1 MMPSFLPSGVNGSEL
16 APEAKLELLHDM
28 WENGMHIIPCGSPT
42 EAVPQYF
49 RTRHPFDT
57 EDALKAKWA
66 KTPRVKWQHY
76 QKIQPSREEIQ
87 QWHNQYP
94 SANWAAITGITFA
107 VVDVDK
113 DEAVEWV
120 EQGNISRTPLKQ
132 TSPRGGVHYFYSLGS
147 ELIRNSVGLNKI
159 DIRGDGGY
167 IMVAPSH
174 GYNIDFDQNYPM
186 SSMEDLPVLVQDDLQ
201 KVHMYNNGG
210 KVESIRE
217 KLTEEPKQEGSRND
231 TLARLVGKW
240 VKEGWG
246 MREVM
251 IKAQDWNQTCFPPM
265 DLIEVTRTTISIV
278 NGHIKRH
285 PDDVDA
291 GVMQWQTSKWQTD
304 INEDLK
310 EIQSQEDPLDELK
323 RDSAEAPEQGP
334 LGLKPFSASEW
345 ENMNYDGIDQYW
357 GDAFIF
363 EKSRVLLLGKPKIGK
378 SNWLGAFAA
387 GATTG
392 TDFMDVPFSRPLKV
406 MWFQAEIIA
415 EFLKRR
421 IETYYKRFATDDDLR
436 RLGHSNLIIS
446 GRLRK
451 NLMKDQDIQAF
462 SDEIA
467 FHKPDIVMIDPII
480 NFFDGEENSNTEIRK
495 LMDRI
500 DMLMDINNVAVI
512 LAHHTG
518 KERADDKSFMS
529 ARGGS
534 VFAGWFDS
542 GVKLSGQK
550 PDVSVFYEARN
561 AQEPKEHL
569 ASFDFEQGMWQVNE
583 FTPRST
589 KPQLSEEDEVQIA
602 DVVVGAMSSTKFYK
616 RKELEI
622 LAREA
627 LSNAKMASGEKSA
640 MKAVSYV
647 QKYKGHI
654 VKTHAVPGQAVW
666 HYLESNEMTRPW
678 EVE

>member
-1 MMPSFLPSGVNGSEL
+1 MPSFLPSGVNGSEL

-49 RTRHPFDT
+49 STRHPFDT

-87 QWHNQYP
+87 RWHTQYP

-174 GYNIDFDQNYPM
+174 GYNIEFDQNYPM
-186 SSMEDLPVLVQDDLQ
+186 SSMEDLPVLLQDDLQ

-323 RDSAEAPEQGP
+323 REGAEEPEQGP
-334 LGLKPFSASEW
+334 LGLQPFSASEW

-421 IETYYKRFATDDDLR
+421 IETYYKRFAADDDLR

-542 GVKLSGQK
+542 GIKLSGQK
-550 PDVSVFYEARN
+550 PDVSIFYEARN

-569 ASFDFEQGMWQVNE
+569 ANFDFEQGMWQVNE
-583 FTPRST
+583 FTQR
-589 KPQLSEEDEVQIA
+589 KQLSEDDEVLIA
-602 DVVVGAMSSTKFYK
+602 DVVVNAMSSTKFYN
-616 RKELEI
+616 RKELQL

-627 LSNAKMASGEKSA
+627 LSKAKMNSGEKAA

-647 QKYKGHI
+647 QKYKGNI

-666 HYLESNEMTRPW
+666 HYLESNEMKRPW
-678 EVE
+678 DE

>member
-1 MMPSFLPSGVNGSEL
+1 MPSFLPSGVNGSEL

-49 RTRHPFDT
+49 STRHPFDT

-87 QWHNQYP
+87 QWHTQYP

-174 GYNIDFDQNYPM
+174 GYNMELDQNYPL
-186 SSMEDLPVLVQDDLQ
+186 SSMEDLPVLLQDDLQ
-201 KVHMYNNGG
+201 KVHIYNNGG

-334 LGLKPFSASEW
+334 LGLKPFSAAEW

-542 GVKLSGQK
+542 GVKLSGQN

-569 ASFDFEQGMWQVNE
+569 ANFDFEQGMWQVNE
-583 FTPRST
+583 FTPRQT
-589 KPQLSEEDEVQIA
+589 KQLSEEDEVLIA
-602 DVVVGAMSSTKFYK
+602 DVVVGAMSSTKFYN
-616 RKELEI
+616 RKELEL

-627 LSNAKMASGEKSA
+627 LSKAKMNSGEKAGRS
-640 MKAVSYV
+640 AVSFV
-647 QKYKGHI
+647 QKYKGNV

>member
-1 MMPSFLPSGVNGSEL
+1 MMPFLSSDSDGPMS
-16 APEAKLELLHDM
+16 PEAKEELLHTM
-28 WENGMHIIPCGSPT
+28 WEHGMHIIPCGSPS
-42 EAVPQYF
+42 EVVPQYF
-49 RTRHPFDT
+49 RQRHPFDT
-57 EDALKAKWA
+57 EEDLKAKWA

-76 QKIQPSREEIQ
+76 QKIQPSQDEIA
-87 QWHNQYP
+87 QWHAQYP
-94 SANWAAITGITFA
+94 GANWAAITGISFA
-107 VVDVDK
+107 VVDADS
-113 DEAVEWV
+113 DDAVNWIDA
-120 EQGNISRTPLKQ
+120 GGITRTPLTQ
-132 TSPRGGVHYFYSLGS
+132 TSPKGGKHYFYSIGGANP
-147 ELIRNSVGLNKI
+147 LIRNSVGQNKL
-159 DIRGDGGY
+159 DVRGDGGY
-167 IMVAPSH
+167 IMVAPSV
-174 GYNIDFDQNYPM
+174 GYHMRCDQSYGV
-186 SSMEDLPVLVQDDLQ
+186 SGLDDLPLLGEADIQQ
-201 KVHMYNNGG
+201 VHVFNTGN

-217 KLTEEPKQEGSRND
+217 KLTEDPKEQGSRND

-246 MREVM
+246 MREVL
-251 IKAQDWNQTCFPPM
+251 IKAQDWNQTCVPPM

-291 GVMQWQTSKWQTD
+291 GIMAWQTSKWQTE

-323 RDSAEAPEQGP
+323 REGDEEAQSGP
-334 LGLKPFSASEW
+334 LGLQPFSADTWSD
-345 ENMNYDGIDQYW
+345 MTDDGIEQFW

-363 EKSRVLLLGKPKIGK
+363 QKSRVLLLGKPKIGK

-392 TDFMDVPFSRPLKV
+392 TDFMGEEFSKPLKV

-421 IETYYKRFATDDDLR
+421 IDTYYRRFEFDQDLISM
-436 RLGHSNLIIS
+436 GHNNLIIS

-467 FHKPDIVMIDPII
+467 FHKPDIVLIDPII

-495 LMDRI
+495 LLDRV
-500 DMLMDINNVAVI
+500 DMLIEMHGISVI
-512 LAHHTG
+512 IAHHTG

-542 GVKLSGQK
+542 GVKLSGEK

-561 AQEPKEHL
+561 AREPKEHL
-569 ASFDFEQGMWQVNE
+569 ASFDFDDGMWKVNE
-583 FTPRST
+583 FTPRNV
-589 KPQLSEEDEVQIA
+589 KPQLSEEDEVKIA
-602 DVVVGAMSSTKFYK
+602 GVVVDAMSSTTFYK
-616 RKELEI
+616 RKELEL
-622 LAREA
+622 LAKEA
-627 LSNAKMASGEKSA
+627 LSKAGLGSGNKSA
-640 MKAVSYV
+640 QKAVSYV
-647 QKYKGHI
+647 QKYKGSV
-654 VKTHAVPGQAVW
+654 VKTYAQPGMAVW
-666 HYLESNEMTRPW
+666 HYLESNEMTKPW
-678 EVE
+678 EA

>member
-1 MMPSFLPSGVNGSEL
+1 MPSFLPSGVNGSEL

-76 QKIQPSREEIQ
+76 QKLQPSREEIQ

-174 GYNIDFDQNYPM
+174 GYNIEFDQNYPM

-334 LGLKPFSASEW
+334 LGLQPFSASEW

>member
-1 MMPSFLPSGVNGSEL
+1 MPSFLPSGVNGSEL

-49 RTRHPFDT
+49 STRHPFDT

-87 QWHNQYP
+87 RWHTQYP

-132 TSPRGGVHYFYSLGS
+132 TSPRGGVHYFYSLGN

-174 GYNIDFDQNYPM
+174 GYNIEFDQNYPM
-186 SSMEDLPVLVQDDLQ
+186 SSMEDLPVLLQDDLQ

-323 RDSAEAPEQGP
+323 REGAEEPEQGP
-334 LGLKPFSASEW
+334 LGLQPFSASEW

-392 TDFMDVPFSRPLKV
+392 TDFMDVPFSRP
-406 MWFQAEIIA
+406 AP
-415 EFLKRR
+415 
-421 IETYYKRFATDDDLR
+421 Y
-436 RLGHSNLIIS
+436 
-446 GRLRK
+446 
-451 NLMKDQDIQAF
+451 
-462 SDEIA
+462 
-467 FHKPDIVMIDPII
+467 
-480 NFFDGEENSNTEIRK
+480 
-495 LMDRI
+495 
-500 DMLMDINNVAVI
+500 
-512 LAHHTG
+512 
-518 KERADDKSFMS
+518 
-529 ARGGS
+529 
-534 VFAGWFDS
+534 
-542 GVKLSGQK
+542 
-550 PDVSVFYEARN
+550 
-561 AQEPKEHL
+561 
-569 ASFDFEQGMWQVNE
+569 
-583 FTPRST
+583 
-589 KPQLSEEDEVQIA
+589 
-602 DVVVGAMSSTKFYK
+602 
-616 RKELEI
+616 
-622 LAREA
+622 
-627 LSNAKMASGEKSA
+627 
-640 MKAVSYV
+640 
-647 QKYKGHI
+647 
-654 VKTHAVPGQAVW
+654 
-666 HYLESNEMTRPW
+666 
-678 EVE
+678 